1 MNGRQL
7 LVSTAAL
14 MVVSVLPLMAYAAPP
29 LVPACEGPTCRFSD
43 FIQLIK
49 NIMGFLLVI
58 AVPVFAI
65 LFSWAGFLT
74 VTAMGKMARIE
85 KARSIA
91 TTAFIGFGVAL
102 GGYLFVNLMT
112 NFFLKGSP
120 DVRDIFGSVTH
131 QTHEIV

>member
-1 MNGRQL
+1 MNERQL
-7 LVSTAAL
+7 LVISAACALASAFPLTASAAL
-14 MVVSVLPLMAYAAPP
+14 
-29 LVPACEGPTCRFSD
+29 VPGCEGPTCNFGH

-49 NIMGFLLVI
+49 NVMGFLLVI
-58 AVPVFAI
+58 AVPIFAI

-85 KARSIA
+85 KAKSIA
-91 TTAFIGFGVAL
+91 TTAFIGFGIAL

-120 DVRDIFGSVTH
+120 DVRDIFGNVTH
-131 QTHEIV
+131 QAHEIV